1 MAKYEIVGG
10 VGIIPKGVTAIGD
23 YAFFDCTSLTSVE
36 IPSSVTEIGNSAFE
50 GCSSLTSI
58 VVEEGNSV
66 YDSREGCNAIIE
78 TATNK
83 LIRGCNSTIIPSSV
97 TEIGRSAFYGC
108 TSLASIEIPSSV
120 TKIEYGAFDGC
131 TSLTSIVVKEG
142 NSVFDSREGCNAI
155 IETATNT
162 LIKGCNSTII
172 PSNVTKIGE
181 SAFQDCTSLTSIE
194 IPSSVTKIEYG
205 AFDGCTSLT
214 SVVIPEGVTKI
225 GERTFEGCTSLTSIA
240 IPSSVTA
247 IGFRTF
253 SYCSSL
259 TSIVIPEGVTEIGG
273 GAFADCTSLT
283 SVVIPSSVTEIGK
296 NAFPGCASLT
306 SIIVEEGNSVYD
318 SREGCNAIIE
328 TVTNTLIAACKSTII
343 PLGVTEIPCKAF
355 NDTSLTSIEIPS
367 SVKMIGWDA
376 FINCTSLT
384 SVAIN
389 GKIKK
394 IDRGTF
400 RGCTALESI
409 TLPPGVNKIEW
420 DAFEGCTS
428 IKVINVPAKKYDYY
442 YERIPSPFNSLIV
455 EMEPVKKA
463 KKKK

>member
-36 IPSSVTEIGNSAFE
+36 IPSSVTEIGNSVFE

-108 TSLASIEIPSSV
+108 TSL
-120 TKIEYGAFDGC
+120 
-131 TSLTSIVVKEG
+131 TSIVVKEG

-162 LIKGCNSTII
+162 LIKGSNSTII
-172 PSNVTKIGE
+172 PSNVTKIGKN
-181 SAFQDCTSLTSIE
+181 AFS
-194 IPSSVTKIEYG
+194 
-205 AFDGCTSLT
+205 GCVSLT
-214 SVVIPEGVTKI
+214 SVVIPKGVTAI
-225 GERTFEGCTSLTSIA
+225 GIFAFSGCSSLTSIAIPSSVTMIDDFAFSGCSSLTSIA

-247 IGFRTF
+247 IGYMTF
-253 SYCSSL
+253 CYCSSL

-273 GAFADCTSLT
+273 GAFVDCTSLT

-296 NAFPGCASLT
+296 NVFSGCASLT

-343 PLGVTEIPCKAF
+343 PLGVTEIPCNAF
-355 NDTSLTSIEIPS
+355 NDIALTSIEIPS
-367 SVKMIGWDA
+367 SVKIIGWDA

-389 GKIKK
+389 GKIKR

-409 TLPPGVNKIEW
+409 TLPTGVNKFEEN
-420 DAFEGCTS
+420 AFLSCTS
-428 IKVINVPAKKYDYY
+428 LKAIYVPAKKYDYY

>member
-36 IPSSVTEIGNSAFE
+36 IPSSVTEIGNSVFE

-181 SAFQDCTSLTSIE
+181 SAFQDCTSLTSI
-194 IPSSVTKIEYG
+194 
-205 AFDGCTSLT
+205 
-214 SVVIPEGVTKI
+214 VIPE
-225 GERTFEGCTSLTSIA
+225 
-240 IPSSVTA
+240 SVT
-247 IGFRTF
+247 
-253 SYCSSL
+253 
-259 TSIVIPEGVTEIGG
+259 
-273 GAFADCTSLT
+273 
-283 SVVIPSSVTEIGK
+283 
-296 NAFPGCASLT
+296 
-306 SIIVEEGNSVYD
+306 
-318 SREGCNAIIE
+318 
-328 TVTNTLIAACKSTII
+328 
-343 PLGVTEIPCKAF
+343 
-355 NDTSLTSIEIPS
+355 
-367 SVKMIGWDA
+367 
-376 FINCTSLT
+376 
-384 SVAIN
+384 
-389 GKIKK
+389 
-394 IDRGTF
+394 
-400 RGCTALESI
+400 
-409 TLPPGVNKIEW
+409 
-420 DAFEGCTS
+420 
-428 IKVINVPAKKYDYY
+428 
-442 YERIPSPFNSLIV
+442 
-455 EMEPVKKA
+455 
-463 KKKK
+463 

>member
-1 MAKYEIVGG
+1 MI
-10 VGIIPKGVTAIGD
+10 D
-23 YAFFDCTSLTSVE
+23 DFAFS
-36 IPSSVTEIGNSAFE
+36 
-50 GCSSLTSI
+50 GCS
-58 VVEEGNSV
+58 
-66 YDSREGCNAIIE
+66 
-78 TATNK
+78 
-83 LIRGCNSTIIPSSV
+83 
-97 TEIGRSAFYGC
+97 
-108 TSLASIEIPSSV
+108 
-120 TKIEYGAFDGC
+120 
-131 TSLTSIVVKEG
+131 
-142 NSVFDSREGCNAI
+142 
-155 IETATNT
+155 
-162 LIKGCNSTII
+162 
-172 PSNVTKIGE
+172 
-181 SAFQDCTSLTSIE
+181 
-194 IPSSVTKIEYG
+194 
-205 AFDGCTSLT
+205 
-214 SVVIPEGVTKI
+214 
-225 GERTFEGCTSLTSIA
+225 SLTSIA

-247 IGFRTF
+247 IGYMTF
-253 SYCSSL
+253 CYCSSL

-296 NAFPGCASLT
+296 NVFSGCASLT

-343 PLGVTEIPCKAF
+343 PLGVTEIPCNAF
-355 NDTSLTSIEIPS
+355 NDTALTSIEIPS
-367 SVKMIGWDA
+367 SVKIIGWDA

-389 GKIKK
+389 GKIKR

-409 TLPPGVNKIEW
+409 TLPTGVNKFEEN
-420 DAFEGCTS
+420 AFLSCTS
-428 IKVINVPAKKYDYY
+428 LKAIYVPAKKYDYY